1 MSLMHTWVT
10 SEKVPKISDQ
20 SDRGIQRYLI
30 RRQRYIIVFS
40 SFRFTQVICS
50 CTPLALSVCVFSL
63 CVFSLCVFSLYG
75 DQLTFDQHCWSPTHC
90 WSLLTNT
97 VGHFPP
103 EGLRHPR
110 GICSRV
116 FSFILCFL
124 YWVLIVI
131 IVWPYPQAFC
141 LLRLCCPQPYPPD
154 WVPLRPY
161 PCFCFVLLLALL
173 YSIIIFLFLLLK

>member
-1 MSLMHTWVT
+1 MVEGAHELNAYLSDIGKGSQNLRSIRQGNPEIFDSASAIHNCVFFFSFYTSYLFVHATCSLCVC
-10 SEKVPKISDQ
+10 I
-20 SDRGIQRYLI
+20 
-30 RRQRYIIVFS
+30 
-40 SFRFTQVICS
+40 
-50 CTPLALSVCVFSL
+50 LSV

-75 DQLTFDQHCWSPTHC
+75 DQLTFDQHCWSPTLLVTNTVGHQHCWSPTHC

-124 YWVLIVI
+124 Y
-131 IVWPYPQAFC
+131 
-141 LLRLCCPQPYPPD
+141 
-154 WVPLRPY
+154 
-161 PCFCFVLLLALL
+161 
-173 YSIIIFLFLLLK
+173 